1 MSVVC
6 LILLDSYL
14 GGVRSE
20 RALRCEAL
28 AADVAV
34 EGPVLG
40 ALDLGVMVAKVLLQ
54 VGELDEGPPALGQVA
69 LVGPLACNTKTG
81 VSDVSPGK
89 AGARMLHS
97 LVGLP

>member
-1 MSVVC
+1 MGVVC

-14 GGVRSE
+14 RGVRSE
-20 RALRCEAL
+20 RALRGEAL

-40 ALDLGVMVAKVLLQ
+40 ALHLGVVVAEVLLQ
-54 VGELDEGPPALGQVA
+54 VGELDEGAPALGQVA

-81 VSDVSPGK
+81 VSEVSPGQ
-89 AGARMLHS
+89 AGERRNRLI
-97 LVGLP
+97 VGLP